1 MDNSNYQ
8 NLISDKNINLVYE
21 LQENDIL
28 HQLVNLEQ
36 LTFEVTD
43 ACNLK
48 CKYCGYGELYNTYD
62 KRNNSFMNFS
72 MAKKVIDYLYAIWQK
87 YPGKS
92 SPRKIVF
99 GFYGGEPLM
108 NFTLILEVISFL
120 ETLPPIPNTQFGTS

>member
-1 MDNSNYQ
+1 MEQKTFIQITGKDIKSNLA
-8 NLISDKNINLVYE
+8 NLTHLV
-21 LQENDIL
+21 
-28 HQLVNLEQ
+28 
-36 LTFEVTD
+36 FEVTD

-108 NFTLILEVISFL
+108 NFTLIQEVISYL

>member
-43 ACNLK
+43 SCNLK
-48 CKYCGYGELYNTYD
+48 CKYCGYGELYNT
-62 KRNNSFMNFS
+62 
-72 MAKKVIDYLYAIWQK
+72 
-87 YPGKS
+87 
-92 SPRKIVF
+92 
-99 GFYGGEPLM
+99 
-108 NFTLILEVISFL
+108 
-120 ETLPPIPNTQFGTS
+120 